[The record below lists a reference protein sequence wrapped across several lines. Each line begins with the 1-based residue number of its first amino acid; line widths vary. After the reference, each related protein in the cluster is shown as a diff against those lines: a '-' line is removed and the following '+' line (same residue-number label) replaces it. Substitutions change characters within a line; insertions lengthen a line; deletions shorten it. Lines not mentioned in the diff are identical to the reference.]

1 MQILNRIRRH
11 TPEETIGG
19 EVTLI
24 VGLGN
29 PGREY
34 ASNRHNVGFQIA
46 DRYAAGH
53 GLTFSKIQGKA
64 IIASGRV
71 DAVRVILAKPQTFM
85 NDSGRAVGALSNFYK
100 VPQHRML
107 VIFDDLDLPYGAVR
121 LRSEGGAGGHN
132 GMRSIIQHLGSNQ
145 FPRLRIGIGRP
156 PGRMDPAAFVLQD
169 FGREEQAELDSI
181 SDRAVKAIDAF
192 ISGGITT
199 AMNQFNSAG
208 EKREP

>member
-1 MQILNRIRRH
+1 MQILNRLRRRA
-11 TPEETIGG
+11 PEETISG
-19 EVTLI
+19 EATLI

-34 ASNRHNVGFQIA
+34 TSNRHNVGFQIA
-46 DRYAAGH
+46 DRYAAAH

-64 IIASGRV
+64 IIAAGRV

-85 NDSGRAVGALSNFYK
+85 NDSGRAVGALVNFYK
-100 VPQHRML
+100 VPQQRML

-169 FGREEQAELDSI
+169 FSREEQAELDSI
-181 SDRAVKAIDAF
+181 SDRAVKAIDTF